1 MNKQDFLDLIKNKI
15 LVGDGAMGTMLYQKG
30 VFVNSCFDEINLVR
44 PDLVEQVHIGYIEA
58 GADYIET
65 NTYGANSHKLAG
77 FGLADKVE
85 EINRAGV
92 QIARKAVAGT
102 DVLTAGSVGP
112 LGGSISPLGRVS
124 IEEANESFSQ
134 QIKALADAGVDF
146 IMLETFA
153 DPKQLVLAIRAAAEV
168 CDLPVVAQ
176 LTVNQY
182 CETSFGHQAEDALA
196 MIAAEPG
203 VDVVGFNCSIG
214 PSIMLSALEMVY
226 TKISKP
232 LVVQPNAGLPKD
244 VDGRMLYL
252 STPEYMAEYSKRFFE
267 KGARIIGGCCGTTP
281 EHIREIARAVHSVD
295 KADIAARV
303 AVIAEHDKE
312 KTQECVPAVALE
324 DKSAW
329 GQKIANGQMAVAIEI
344 TPPRGCDLSAII
356 EKSRICRDAGIDAIN
371 IPDGPRASSRMSPMI
386 TALEIQRQA
395 EIESILHV
403 CCRDRNI
410 IGLQSDMMGAQAVG
424 IKNML
429 LITGDPPK
437 LGEYPDATAV
447 FDLDA
452 IGLSSLVH
460 GLNCG
465 YDVGGNELAQPLS
478 LVIGVGANPVAA
490 ELEREIERFKQKV
503 KAGAEYAITQPIFDS
518 QMLRSFLEETKEYK
532 IPIIAG
538 LWPFTSYKNA
548 EFMANEVPGVVVPD
562 ALLKRMSAAKTREQ
576 GKELGVQIAREL
588 VEEISDLVDGFAVSA
603 PFGNVAMA
611 LDVMQP
617 VLNNSN

>member
-1 MNKQDFLDLIKNKI
+1 MKKQEFLDLIIKKI

-30 VFVNSCFDEINLVR
+30 VFVNSCFDEINLIR
-44 PDLVEQVHIGYIEA
+44 PDLVEQVHKGYIEA

-77 FGLADKVE
+77 FGLADKVK
-85 EINRAGV
+85 EINFAGV
-92 QIARKAVAGT
+92 AIARKAVDGT
-102 DVLTAGSVGP
+102 NVLVAGSVGP
-112 LGGSISPLGRVS
+112 LGSGISPLGRLS
-124 IEEANESFSQ
+124 IEEATESFQ
-134 QIKALADAGVDF
+134 EQIQTLATAGVDF
-146 IMLETFA
+146 LIMETFA
-153 DPKQLVLAIRAAAEV
+153 DPRQLALAIRAAGQV
-168 CDLPVVAQ
+168 CQLPVVAQ

-196 MIAAEPG
+196 TIAAEPN

-214 PSIMLSALEMVY
+214 PSIMLTALERVAD
-226 TKISKP
+226 KISKP
-232 LVVQPNAGLPKD
+232 LVVQPNAGLPRD

-281 EHIREIARAVHSVD
+281 EHIREIARAIHSMD

-303 AVIAEHDKE
+303 AVVTENDSLK
-312 KTQECVPAVALE
+312 KPTYTPAVPLA
-324 DKSAW
+324 DKSDWAK
-329 GQKIANGQMAVAIEI
+329 KIAARQTVISIEI
-344 TPPRGCDLSAII
+344 TPPRGCDVSSII
-356 EKSRICRDAGIDAIN
+356 EKSRFCRDAGIDAIN

-395 EIESILHV
+395 EIEAILHV

-424 IKNML
+424 LKNML

-452 IGLSSLVH
+452 IGLTSLVH

-465 YDVGGNELAQPLS
+465 YDVAGNELAQPLS
-478 LVIGVGANPVAA
+478 LVIGVGANPVAS

-503 KAGAEYAITQPIFDS
+503 KAGAEYVITQPIFDVK
-518 QMLRSFLEETKEYK
+518 MLRDFLDATKEYK
-532 IPIIAG
+532 IPVIAG

-562 ALLKRMSAAKTREQ
+562 IMLKRMSAAKTREQ
-576 GKELGVQIAREL
+576 GKELGIQIAREL
-588 VEEISDLVDGFAVSA
+588 VEEIAALVDGFAVSA

-611 LDVMQP
+611 LQVVEP
-617 VLNNSN
+617 VLTK